1 MQDYKKLNKEIS
13 LISRYAGLK
22 YSKYTLLVLLAAIY
36 FPMRITPAYIFL
48 AAVLFPAFLGLS
60 ASISQDKK
68 QSGDFSLSYTADRY
82 KFTMTGY
89 KNEKYGYW
97 LNCFLL
103 LIWQASINLHNL
115 YVFPLKIV
123 PALIIIIY
131 TFVRI
136 ITGIFVKY
144 KIKYIFTSLDL

>member
-22 YSKYTLLVLLAAIY
+22 YSKYTLLVLLAVVY

-48 AAVLFPAFLGLS
+48 AAVFFPAFSGLS

-68 QSGDFSLSYTADRY
+68 QNKDSTLPYTASRY
-82 KFTMTGY
+82 KFTITGY
-89 KNEKYGYW
+89 KSEKYGYL

-103 LIWQASINLHNL
+103 LVWQININLHNL

-144 KIKYIFTSLDL
+144 KIKYDFTNLNL